1 MLLQLNANKD
11 NHRKILA
18 DSIKRSE
25 ISVLCSGW
33 LKHAGL
39 KHLLPAI
46 DLALKNGSQI
56 TIYSNKKHT
65 DSEAIESIKS
75 RESILHIV
83 VDDSDKYLHSK
94 IYYFE
99 SAGEYKAII
108 GSANITNGGLIS
120 NEELS
125 VNLSGT
131 IGDSQNN
138 QIKKYLARL
147 KTVGHPN

>member
-1 MLLQLNANKD
+1 MHLQLNANKN

-18 DSIKRSE
+18 ELIKRSE
-25 ISVLCSGW
+25 VSVLCSGW

-39 KHLLPAI
+39 EHLLPAI
-46 DLALKNGSQI
+46 DHALKNKSQI
-56 TIYSNKKHT
+56 TVYSNKKHT
-65 DSEAIESIKS
+65 DSEAIESLKS
-75 RESILHIV
+75 RELALHMV
-83 VDDSDKYLHSK
+83 VDDSAKYLHSK

-99 SAGEYKAII
+99 RAGEYKAII

-125 VNLSGT
+125 VNLAGT

-138 QIKKYLARL
+138 QIK
-147 KTVGHPN
+147 NI

>member
-1 MLLQLNANKD
+1 MLLQLNANKN
-11 NHRKILA
+11 NHRKALA
-18 DSIKRSE
+18 ELIKGSE

-39 KHLLPAI
+39 KHILPAI
-46 DLALKNGSQI
+46 DLALKNKSQI

-65 DSEAIESIKS
+65 DSAAIESLKS
-75 RESILHIV
+75 RESILHTI
-83 VDDSDKYLHSK
+83 VDDSAKYLHSK

-99 SAGEYKAII
+99 SAGKYKAII
-108 GSANITNGGLIS
+108 GSANITSGGLIS

-125 VNLSGT
+125 VSLTGT

-147 KTVGHPN
+147 KTVNHH

>member
-1 MLLQLNANKD
+1 MLLQLNANVD
-11 NHRKILA
+11 NHRKTLA
-18 DSIKRSE
+18 ELIERSE

-39 KHLLPAI
+39 KHLLPSI
-46 DLALKNGSQI
+46 DRALKNKSQI

-65 DSEAIESIKS
+65 DIKAIESLKT
-75 RESILHIV
+75 REPILHVV
-83 VDDSDKYLHSK
+83 VDDSVKYLHSK

-99 SAGEYKAII
+99 SAGEYSAII
-108 GSANITNGGLIS
+108 GSANITRGGLTS

-125 VNLSGT
+125 VNLTGT
-131 IGDSQNN
+131 IGDNQNN

-147 KTVGHPN
+147 KTVGQH

>member
-1 MLLQLNANKD
+1 MLLQLNAKKD
-11 NHRKILA
+11 NHRKIL
-18 DSIKRSE
+18 SELIKRSE
-25 ISVLCSGW
+25 VSVLCSGW

-39 KHLLPAI
+39 EHLLPAI
-46 DLALKNGSQI
+46 DHALKNKSQI

-65 DSEAIESIKS
+65 DNEAIEALKS
-75 RESILHIV
+75 RESILHVV
-83 VDDSDKYLHSK
+83 VDDSAKYLHSK

-99 SAGEYKAII
+99 IASEYKAII

-125 VNLSGT
+125 VNLAGT

-138 QIKKYLARL
+138 QIKKYLTRL
-147 KTVGHPN
+147 KTVGHH